1 MEDIKNNTE
10 EYSFNKIGVNNAIKT
25 LENLKVVTEN
35 IKRNY
40 GENASLEF
48 IKGYIMEFEKE
59 IKKYN
64 QEAGIE
70 GPSKNIQDSIEE
82 NQNSRAQI

>member
-10 EYSFNKIGVNNAIKT
+10 EYNFYKMGANNAIKT
-25 LENLKVVTEN
+25 AENLKVVTEN

-48 IKGYIMEFEKE
+48 AAGYFMELEKE
-59 IKKYN
+59 RKKYN

-70 GPSKNIQDSIEE
+70 ELPKYIQDSIEE
-82 NQNSRAQI
+82 NQSSRAQI